1 MQYGNKMIFFIANM
15 ESVWFTIRIYSMKK
29 AEYSRRT
36 DSMKKATLKNCFNHI
51 WGFILILNLVFLVYS
66 GCSTRKTPSIPEHP
80 EGYPKPYKVLGKWY
94 QPLPHASEFIQIG
107 TASWYGKK
115 FHGRRTSNGEIYNM
129 YAVSAAHKT
138 LPLGTYVRVTNLR
151 NKRQLD
157 MRINDRGPF
166 VDGRVIDLSYQAG
179 QKLGIIGTGTAPVK
193 IVALG
198 RASSVK
204 KAGKNTYIP
213 EDYERGNFTIQIG
226 AFSELK
232 NAQRLKAKLSRV
244 YRNAHIT
251 KYDNGRLILYRVR
264 VGQCSTLQEA
274 RKLKNKLKRKGFHNA
289 MIVAEEMAAVS
300 YKNLLRFEVNV

>member
-1 MQYGNKMIFFIANM
+1 M
-15 ESVWFTIRIYSMKK
+15 
-29 AEYSRRT
+29 
-36 DSMKKATLKNCFNHI
+36 DSMEKAALKNSVNHI
-51 WGFILILNLVFLVYS
+51 WGFVVILSFLFLIYT
-66 GCSTRKTPSIPEHP
+66 GCSKIITSSKPERP

-94 QPLPHASEFIQIG
+94 QPLPHANEFIQIG

-151 NKRQLD
+151 NKRRLD
-157 MRINDRGPF
+157 LRINDRGPF
-166 VDGRVIDLSYQAG
+166 IDGRVIDLSYRAG

-198 RASSVK
+198 RASSTK
-204 KAGKNTYIP
+204 KTGKTAYIP
-213 EDYERGNFTIQIG
+213 ENYERGNFTIQIG
-226 AFSELK
+226 AFSDFK

-251 KYDNGRLILYRVR
+251 KYDNGLIILYRVR
-264 VGQCSTLQEA
+264 VGKCSTMQEA
-274 RKLKNKLKRKGFHNA
+274 RKLKKKIKRKGFNNA
-289 MIVAEEMAAVS
+289 VIVAEEMAAVS
-300 YKNLLRFEVNV
+300 LRNFLHLRVNI

>member
-1 MQYGNKMIFFIANM
+1 
-15 ESVWFTIRIYSMKK
+15 
-29 AEYSRRT
+29 
-36 DSMKKATLKNCFNHI
+36 MKKATLKNSFNHI
-51 WGFILILNLVFLVYS
+51 WGFIVILSLLFLVYS
-66 GCSTRKTPSIPEHP
+66 GCSKKITSSRPEHP
-80 EGYPKPYKVLGKWY
+80 AGYPKPYKVLGKWY
-94 QPLPHASEFIQIG
+94 QPLPHAKEFIQIG

-138 LPLGTYVRVTNLR
+138 LPLGTFVRVTNLR

-157 MRINDRGPF
+157 LRINDRGPF
-166 VDGRVIDLSYQAG
+166 VEGRVIDLSYRAG

-198 RASSVK
+198 RASSGK
-204 KAGKNTYIP
+204 KAGKTAYIP

-244 YRNAHIT
+244 YPNAHIS
-251 KYDNGRLILYRVR
+251 KYDNGRNILYRVR
-264 VGQCSTLQEA
+264 VGKCSTLQDA
-274 RKLKNKLKRKGFHNA
+274 RKLKKKLKRNGFRNA
-289 MIVAEEMAAVS
+289 VIVAEEMAAVS
-300 YKNLLRFEVNV
+300 FIILLRFGEKVLQT

>member
-1 MQYGNKMIFFIANM
+1 
-15 ESVWFTIRIYSMKK
+15 MKK
-29 AEYSRRT
+29 T
-36 DSMKKATLKNCFNHI
+36 ILKNSFNHI
-51 WGFILILNLVFLVYS
+51 WGFIVILNLLFLVYS
-66 GCSTRKTPSIPEHP
+66 GCSTRKTSSIPERP
-80 EGYPKPYKVLGKWY
+80 TGYPKPYKVLGKWY
-94 QPLPHASEFIQIG
+94 QPLSHSREFIQIG
-107 TASWYGKK
+107 IASWYGKK

-166 VDGRVIDLSYQAG
+166 VDGRVIDLSYLAG

-198 RASSVK
+198 RASSGK
-204 KAGKNTYIP
+204 KAGKGAYIP

-232 NAQRLKAKLSRV
+232 NAQRLKAKLSGV

-251 KYDNGRLILYRVR
+251 KYDSGSNVLYRVR

-274 RKLKNKLKRKGFHNA
+274 RKLKKKLKRQGFNNA
-289 MIVAEEMAAVS
+289 VIVAEEMAAVS
-300 YKNLLRFEVNV
+300 FRTFFRFEVNI

>member
-1 MQYGNKMIFFIANM
+1 
-15 ESVWFTIRIYSMKK
+15 MKK
-29 AEYSRRT
+29 A
-36 DSMKKATLKNCFNHI
+36 ALKNSFNHI
-51 WGFILILNLVFLVYS
+51 LGFIVLLSLLIYT
-66 GCSTRKTPSIPEHP
+66 GCSTKKIPSTPERPA
-80 EGYPKPYKVLGKWY
+80 GYPKPYKVLGKWY
-94 QPLPHASEFIQIG
+94 QPLPHAREFIQIG

-166 VDGRVIDLSYQAG
+166 VDGRVIDLSYRAG

-198 RASSVK
+198 RASS
-204 KAGKNTYIP
+204 GKTAYTP

-232 NAQRLKAKLSRV
+232 NAQRLKAKLSRI

-251 KYDNGRLILYRVR
+251 KYDNGRTILYRVR
-264 VGQCSTLQEA
+264 VGQCSTLKEA
-274 RKLKNKLKRKGFHNA
+274 RALEKKLKRKGFNNA
-289 MIVAEEMAAVS
+289 VIVAEEMAAVS
-300 YKNLLRFEVNV
+300 LMIFSTCLIAKM